1 MASIG
6 QIVYNLQD
14 YINSGGLISTDKD
27 SRSTTVSSTDAD
39 YLTKRIDI
47 TQNVVTGSGYTKVG
61 IQAPAGTRAILN
73 TNKTILIGRTGIYE
87 LDEDIVITS
96 LYFIKPKN
104 YIIDEEATNTAITE
118 GKEGLAEAEAYR
130 ETELAIAAKKRD
142 DAITAGGDETAA
154 EDAYWVR
161 YSEIQEE
168 YDTMYA
174 VALSQ
179 FNSGI
184 NGIYKLNS
192 AEPEADLFNVIIDFI
207 Q

>member
-1 MASIG
+1 MANIG

-14 YINSGGLISTDKD
+14 YANSGGLISTDKD
-27 SRSTTVSSTDAD
+27 NRSSTISSIDAD

-87 LDEDIVITS
+87 LDEDITITS

-104 YIIDEEATNTAITE
+104 YIIDEEATNEAIKE
-118 GKEGLAEAEAYR
+118 GKEGLAAAEAYR
-130 ETELAIAAKKRD
+130 VEKLAALKTQLDNKEITED
-142 DAITAGGDETAA
+142 V
-154 EDAYWVR
+154 YWIR
-161 YSEIQEE
+161 YSEIQED
-168 YDTMYA
+168 YDEMYA
-174 VALSQ
+174 AALNQ

>member
-1 MASIG
+1 MANIG

-14 YINSGGLISTDKD
+14 YANSGGLISTDKD
-27 SRSTTVSSTDAD
+27 NRSSTISSTDAD

-87 LDEDIVITS
+87 LDEDIIITS

-104 YIIDEEATNTAITE
+104 YIIDEEATNEAIKE
-118 GKEGLAEAEAYR
+118 GKEGLAAAEAYR
-130 ETELAIAAKKRD
+130 VEKLAALKTQLDNKEITED
-142 DAITAGGDETAA
+142 V
-154 EDAYWVR
+154 YWIR

-168 YDTMYA
+168 YDEMYA
-174 VALSQ
+174 AALNQ

>member
-1 MASIG
+1 MANIG

-14 YINSGGLISTDKD
+14 YANSGGLISTDKD
-27 SRSTTVSSTDAD
+27 NRSSTISSIDAD

-87 LDEDIVITS
+87 LDEDIIITS

-104 YIIDEEATNTAITE
+104 YIIDEEATNEAIKE
-118 GKEGLAEAEAYR
+118 GKEGLAAAEAYR
-130 ETELAIAAKKRD
+130 VEKLAALKTQLDNKEITED
-142 DAITAGGDETAA
+142 V
-154 EDAYWVR
+154 YWIR

-168 YDTMYA
+168 YDEMYA
-174 VALSQ
+174 AALNQ